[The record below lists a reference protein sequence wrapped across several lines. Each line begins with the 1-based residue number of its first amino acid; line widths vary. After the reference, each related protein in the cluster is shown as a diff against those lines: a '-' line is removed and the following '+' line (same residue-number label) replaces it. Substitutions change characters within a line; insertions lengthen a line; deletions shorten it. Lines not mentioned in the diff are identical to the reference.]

1 MVGKIQWL
9 FLGLLIE
16 FSTVY
21 RIVKLGSLKKGCY
34 EEIYLITPLD
44 IYVPS
49 ILDESKCF
57 SKSDRPIH
65 MTAIN

>member
-16 FSTVY
+16 FSNVY

-34 EEIYLITPLD
+34 EELYLVDMGVNKTTIMQLKLFP
-44 IYVPS
+44 Y
-49 ILDESKCF
+49 
-57 SKSDRPIH
+57 KS
-65 MTAIN
+65 T